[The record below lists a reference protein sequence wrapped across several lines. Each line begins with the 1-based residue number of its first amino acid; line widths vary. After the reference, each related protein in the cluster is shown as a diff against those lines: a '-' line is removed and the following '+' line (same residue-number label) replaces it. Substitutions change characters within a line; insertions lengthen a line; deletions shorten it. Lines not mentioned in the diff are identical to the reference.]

1 MIPRAILTL
10 VVAILV
16 SNLIIR
22 FFSKK
27 GGNQSPKGNG
37 TGGGGKVIRPFPQ
50 VAPTPHDDP
59 ADKLQKLK
67 ELHDSGVLTDEEFA
81 EAKSKVLKDM

>member
-1 MIPRAILTL
+1 MIPRAVLTL

-37 TGGGGKVIRPFPQ
+37 NGGGKVIRPFPQ